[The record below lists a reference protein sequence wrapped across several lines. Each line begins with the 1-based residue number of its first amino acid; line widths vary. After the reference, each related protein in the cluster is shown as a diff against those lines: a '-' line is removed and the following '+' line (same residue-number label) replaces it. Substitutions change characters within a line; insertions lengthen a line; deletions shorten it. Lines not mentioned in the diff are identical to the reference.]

1 MSNILFASGKDEMS
15 GSHIVTSGETLGG
28 IAAKYKLSLDDL
40 IRWNNIKNPDHI
52 DVGQKIG
59 LSGHEPAGD
68 QIYVVQPGDT
78 VSEIAEKFGLRW
90 VDIGAAN
97 KLEDIN
103 TIYAGQELIIP
114 ATGVARGPAT

>member
-1 MSNILFASGKDEMS
+1 MS
-15 GSHIVTSGETLGG
+15 GSHIVEPGDTLGG
-28 IAAKYKLSLDDL
+28 IASKYELSLDDL
-40 IRWNNIKNPDHI
+40 IRWNNIENPDHI
-52 DVGQKIG
+52 DVGQKIE
-59 LSGHEPAGD
+59 LSGHEPAPDGD

-103 TIYAGQELIIP
+103 KIYAGQELVIP
-114 ATGVARGPAT
+114 ATGVARGPGT

>member
-1 MSNILFASGKDEMS
+1 MSKDLFTYGKDEMS
-15 GSHIVTSGETLGG
+15 GSHIVGPGETLGG
-28 IAAKYKLSLDDL
+28 IAAKYELSLDDL
-40 IRWNNIKNPDHI
+40 IRWNNIENPDHI

-103 TIYAGQELIIP
+103 KIYAGQKLIIP

>member
-1 MSNILFASGKDEMS
+1 MS
-15 GSHIVTSGETLGG
+15 GAHIVEPGDTLSE
-28 IAAKYKLSLDDL
+28 IAAKYELNVDDL
-40 IRWNNIKNPDHI
+40 IRWNNIENPDLI
-52 DVGQKIG
+52 SVGQKIE
-59 LSGHEPAGD
+59 LSGHEPALPED

-103 TIYAGQELIIP
+103 KIYAGQELIIP
-114 ATGVARGPAT
+114 ASGVARGSAT

>member
-1 MSNILFASGKDEMS
+1 MS
-15 GSHIVTSGETLGG
+15 GSHIVESGETLGG
-28 IAAKYKLSLDDL
+28 IAAKYELGLDDL
-40 IRWNNIKNPDHI
+40 IRWNNIENPDHI
-52 DVGQKIG
+52 DVGQKIE

-90 VDIGAAN
+90 VDIGAVN

-103 TIYAGQELIIP
+103 KIYAGQELIIP
-114 ATGVARGPAT
+114 STGVARGPAT

>member
-1 MSNILFASGKDEMS
+1 MSNILFAPGKDEMS
-15 GSHIVTSGETLGG
+15 GSHIVKPGETLGG
-28 IAAKYKLSLDDL
+28 IAAKYELSLDDL
-40 IRWNNIKNPDHI
+40 IRWNKIENPDHI
-52 DVGQKIG
+52 DVGQKIE

-103 TIYAGQELIIP
+103 KIYAGQKLIIP

>member
-1 MSNILFASGKDEMS
+1 
-15 GSHIVTSGETLGG
+15 
-28 IAAKYKLSLDDL
+28 
-40 IRWNNIKNPDHI
+40 
-52 DVGQKIG
+52 
-59 LSGHEPAGD
+59 
-68 QIYVVQPGDT
+68 

-103 TIYAGQELIIP
+103 KIYAGQKLIIP

>member
-1 MSNILFASGKDEMS
+1 MSKILFTSGKDEMS
-15 GSHIVTSGETLGG
+15 GSHIVEPGETLGG
-28 IAAKYKLSLDDL
+28 IAAKYELSLDDL
-40 IRWNNIKNPDHI
+40 IRWNNIENPDHI

-103 TIYAGQELIIP
+103 KIYAGQKLIIP